1 MADAD
6 GAGDAGRDTDGGA
19 GSDAD
24 ADAGVET
31 VEGRP
36 CPYCGASMRHVHC
49 EYVCPAHGVV
59 MDCSDTFFHR

>member
-6 GAGDAGRDTDGGA
+6 GEGDAGRD
-19 GSDAD
+19 AD
-24 ADAGVET
+24 AGTGSGGDPGVET
-31 VEGRP
+31 VAGRP